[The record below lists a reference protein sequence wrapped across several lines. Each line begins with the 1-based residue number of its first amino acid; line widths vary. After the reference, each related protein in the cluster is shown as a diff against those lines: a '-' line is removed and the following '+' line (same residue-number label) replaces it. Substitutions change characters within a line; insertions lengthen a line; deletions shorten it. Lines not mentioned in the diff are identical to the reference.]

1 MEWKN
6 YERKIVCGLGYKLVG
21 WPSNLPI
28 TNGIDN
34 LSEPA
39 LRDIA
44 GQLRIET
51 IFWEV
56 VTESEIEKLKKTA
69 PALPQRSDK
78 GQKRKQYNLRSGSN
92 GEALS
97 ALYIMSVSP

>member
-6 YERKIVCGLGYKLVG
+6 YERKIICDLGYRLVG
-21 WPSNLPI
+21 WPSNVPI

-44 GQLRIET
+44 GQLRVQT
-51 IFWEV
+51 IFWEA
-56 VTESEIEKLKKTA
+56 VTESEVETLKKTA
-69 PALPQRSDK
+69 PALHQRSDK
-78 GQKRKQYNLRSGSN
+78 GGKRKPYNLRYN
-92 GEALS
+92 GEAS
-97 ALYIMSVSP
+97 STPSIS